1 MSDTDP
7 VVVISTS
14 LGEITVQLDVQAAP
28 ISVQNFLDYVREGF
42 YDGTV
47 FHRVIKDFMIQGGG
61 LTPSLSQKATKAPI
75 KNEAANGLRNVRGTL
90 AMARTGI
97 IDSATSQFFINVVDN
112 AFLDHRSADPSGYGY
127 AVFGRVVEGM
137 DTVDAIRALETGTN
151 GPHQDVPT
159 EPVVI
164 ESVREVGGGTP

>member
-1 MSDTDP
+1 MADTDP

-14 LGEITVQLDVQAAP
+14 QGDITVELDAQMAP
-28 ISVQNFLDYVREGF
+28 ISVENFLSYVRDGF

-61 LTPSLSQKATKAPI
+61 MSPTLSQKTTKAPI

-97 IDSATSQFFINVVDN
+97 VDSATSQFFINVVDN
-112 AFLDHRSADPSGYGY
+112 AFLDHRSPDPGGYGY

-137 DTVDAIRALETGTN
+137 DVVDAIRAVPTGTT
-151 GPHQDVPT
+151 GPHQDVPQ

-164 ESVREVGGGTP
+164 ESIREVPKE

>member
-1 MSDTDP
+1 VADTDP
-7 VVVISTS
+7 VIVISTS
-14 LGEITVQLDVQAAP
+14 LGDITVQLDSQAAP
-28 ISVQNFLDYVREGF
+28 ISVENFLAYVRDGF

-47 FHRVIKDFMIQGGG
+47 FHRVIKDFMVQGGG
-61 LTPSLSQKATKAPI
+61 LTPSLAQKPAKPPI
-75 KNEAANGLRNVRGTL
+75 KNEAANGLRNQRGTL

-112 AFLDHRSADPSGYGY
+112 PFLDHRSSDPAGYGY

-137 DTVDAIRALETGTN
+137 DTVDAIRAVETGTS
-151 GPHQDVPT
+151 GPYQDVPR

-164 ESVREVGGGTP
+164 HSVREVHEP